1 MFDILSK
8 EVRFVD
14 WELSDVELAPSSPE
28 REASFLKLIENIERR
43 LRRRERIY
51 VFSKQGH
58 GRAGLFGTC
67 LLGHLYGLKHTEA
80 LEIVQR
86 SHDARKD
93 MELTPDEVFG
103 TSTVKWRNQRF
114 FMNADEKDIPA
125 TLRKAQLFSRGTPRV
140 RVSCPRHAV
149 QRHFVHKFLVPIA
162 TLYNP
167 VDLRGEDG
175 PVKAYSMT
183 REEVFAESQ
192 THVKNKF
199 KEAREKKNWPLQWQ
213 WGLVLMANFEYF
225 RCYSLVPCSGRGTED
240 ARACA
245 RVCVCEKF

>member
-14 WELSDVELAPSSPE
+14 WGLSEEELAPGSPE
-28 REASFLKLIENIERR
+28 QEASFMKLIENIERR

-58 GRAGLFGTC
+58 GRAGLFSAC
-67 LLGHLYGLKHTEA
+67 LLGHLYGLRHTEA

-93 MELTPDEVFG
+93 MELTVDEVVG
-103 TSTVKWRNQRF
+103 TATVKWRNQRF
-114 FMNADEKDIPA
+114 YLHADERDIPA
-125 TLRKAQLFSRGTPRV
+125 TTRKAQLFSRGAPRV

-149 QRHFVHKFLVPIA
+149 QRHFVRKFLVPMA
-162 TLYNP
+162 TMYNP
-167 VDLRGEDG
+167 VDLRGESG
-175 PVKAYSMT
+175 PVAAYSMS

-199 KEAREKKNWPLQWQ
+199 REAREQKNLALAMST
-213 WGLVLMANFEYF
+213 GIGAEEEE
-225 RCYSLVPCSGRGTED
+225 S
-240 ARACA
+240 
-245 RVCVCEKF
+245 